1 MRTTLWW
8 LASLAFAPLAMG
20 QTWTLSELLNKASEA
35 SPELA
40 IAESKLA
47 VAVSESD
54 QRRWSRFPLIEGRAD
69 GQSERSFATLSVEQ
83 TLFSGGR
90 LTAQDGEAELNLL
103 LAEQTRD
110 ATHQNV
116 WRDTLPLAAEFER
129 LSRIIPVL
137 ERNLLR
143 HSQVVDVINRRVVA
157 QLSPASDLVQAQAW
171 TAQAQADLSRTK
183 RLLQASRIRLEQQIK
198 SAVSSIDWPALPDIA
213 PAADLF
219 AGLEST
225 APAYARID
233 TQRKLARVEVE
244 SAQANRLPEVV
255 LTATR
260 RFNAPDTLDEEQVG
274 IAVRGTLG
282 RGNELASAVEI
293 AELKRVTVER
303 QKQALDDSLRLE
315 LSLLEQEREAALA
328 DFAAQSGL
336 AEQLADVAAA
346 YQRQAEASR
355 RSWLELFTTLR
366 ELSVAEQRRVEAA
379 VVALSAGWQLA
390 LVGQVW
396 APEP

>member
-1 MRTTLWW
+1 MRTTWWW
-8 LASLAFAPLAMG
+8 LASLAFAPLATG

-40 IAESKLA
+40 IAESELA

-69 GQSERSFATLSVEQ
+69 GQSERSFGTLSIEQ

-90 LTAQDGEAELNLL
+90 LAAQDGEAELNLL

-110 ATHQNV
+110 ETHHDV

-198 SAVSSIDWPALPDIA
+198 SAVSSIEWPALPDIA
-213 PAADLF
+213 SAADLF
-219 AGLEST
+219 VGLESA

-233 TQRKLARVEVE
+233 TQRKLARVDVE
-244 SAQANRLPEVV
+244 LAQANRLPEVV
-255 LTATR
+255 FTATR
-260 RFNAPDTLDEEQVG
+260 RFNAPAMLDEEQVG
-274 IAVRGTLG
+274 VAVRGTLG

-293 AELKRVTVER
+293 AELKRITVER

-336 AEQLADVAAA
+336 VEQLADVAAA

-366 ELSVAEQRRVEAA
+366 ELSVAEQRRAEAA
-379 VVALSAGWQLA
+379 VSALNAGWRLA
-390 LVGQVW
+390 LIGQVW
-396 APEP
+396 APES

>member
-40 IAESKLA
+40 IAESELA

-90 LTAQDGEAELNLL
+90 LTAQEGEAELNLL

-303 QKQALDDSLRLE
+303 QKQALDESLRLE
-315 LSLLEQEREAALA
+315 LSLLEQERAAALA
-328 DFAAQSGL
+328 DFAAQFGL

>member
-20 QTWTLSELLNKASEA
+20 QTWTLSKLLNKASEA

-40 IAESKLA
+40 IAESELA

-69 GQSERSFATLSVEQ
+69 GQSERSFGTLSIEQ

-90 LTAQDGEAELNLL
+90 LTAQDAEAELNLL

-110 ATHQNV
+110 ATHQDV

-143 HSQVVDVINRRVVA
+143 HSQVADVINRRVVA
-157 QLSPASDLVQAQAW
+157 QLSPASDLVQAKAW

-198 SAVSSIDWPALPDIA
+198 SAVSSIDWPTLPDIA
-213 PAADLF
+213 SAADLF
-219 AGLEST
+219 VGLEST

-244 SAQANRLPEVV
+244 SAQADRLPEVV

-303 QKQALDDSLRLE
+303 HKQALDDSLRLE

-379 VVALSAGWQLA
+379 VVALSAGWKLA

>member
-40 IAESKLA
+40 IAESELA

-171 TAQAQADLSRTK
+171 TAQAQADLSRTE

-219 AGLEST
+219 VGLEST

-303 QKQALDDSLRLE
+303 QKQALDDSFRLE
-315 LSLLEQEREAALA
+315 LSLLEQERAAALA

>member
-40 IAESKLA
+40 IAESELA

-90 LTAQDGEAELNLL
+90 LTAQEGEAELNLL

-183 RLLQASRIRLEQQIK
+183 RLLQASRIKLEQQIK
-198 SAVSSIDWPALPDIA
+198 SAVSSIHWPALPDIA

>member
-20 QTWTLSELLNKASEA
+20 QAWTLSELLNKASEA

-40 IAESKLA
+40 IAESELA

-171 TAQAQADLSRTK
+171 TAQAQADLSRTE

>member
-1 MRTTLWW
+1 M
-8 LASLAFAPLAMG
+8 
-20 QTWTLSELLNKASEA
+20 
-35 SPELA
+35 
-40 IAESKLA
+40 
-47 VAVSESD
+47 
-54 QRRWSRFPLIEGRAD
+54 
-69 GQSERSFATLSVEQ
+69 
-83 TLFSGGR
+83 
-90 LTAQDGEAELNLL
+90 
-103 LAEQTRD
+103 
-110 ATHQNV
+110 
-116 WRDTLPLAAEFER
+116 
-129 LSRIIPVL
+129 L

-171 TAQAQADLSRTK
+171 TAQAQADLSRTE

-260 RFNAPDTLDEEQVG
+260 RFNAPDTVDEEQVG

-303 QKQALDDSLRLE
+303 QKQALDDSFRLE

>member
-40 IAESKLA
+40 IAESELA

-110 ATHQNV
+110 ATHQDV

>member
-54 QRRWSRFPLIEGRAD
+54 QRRWSRFPVIEGRAD

-110 ATHQNV
+110 ATHQDV

>member
-20 QTWTLSELLNKASEA
+20 QAWTLSELLNKASEA

-40 IAESKLA
+40 IAESELA

-90 LTAQDGEAELNLL
+90 LTAQEGEAELNLL

-171 TAQAQADLSRTK
+171 TAQAQADLSRTE

-219 AGLEST
+219 VGLEST

>member
-1 MRTTLWW
+1 MRTTWWW
-8 LASLAFAPLAMG
+8 LASLAFAPLAIG
-20 QTWTLSELLNKASEA
+20 QTWTLSELLNKASDA

-40 IAESKLA
+40 IAESELA

-69 GQSERSFATLSVEQ
+69 GQSGRSFATLSIEQ

-103 LAEQTRD
+103 LAEQTLH
-110 ATHQNV
+110 ATRQDV
-116 WRDTLPLAAEFER
+116 WRDTLPLAIEFER
-129 LSRIIPVL
+129 LSRIIPLL
-137 ERNLLR
+137 ERNVQR

-171 TAQAQADLSRTK
+171 TAQAQADLSRTE
-183 RLLQASRIRLEQQIK
+183 RLLQVSRIRLEQQIK
-198 SAVSSIDWPALPDIA
+198 SAATDIDWPQLPDIG
-213 PAADLF
+213 PAVDLF
-219 AGLEST
+219 EGLEST

-233 TQRKLARVEVE
+233 TQRKLARVDVE
-244 SAQANRLPEVV
+244 LAQANRLPEVV
-255 LTATR
+255 FTATR
-260 RFNAPDTLDEEQVG
+260 RFNAPAMLDEEQVG
-274 IAVRGTLG
+274 VAVRGTLG
-282 RGNELASAVEI
+282 RGNELASAVKI

-328 DFAAQSGL
+328 DFAVQSGL
-336 AEQLADVAAA
+336 VEQLADVAAA

-379 VVALSAGWQLA
+379 VLALSAGWQLA

>member
-40 IAESKLA
+40 IAESELA

-90 LTAQDGEAELNLL
+90 LTALDGEAELNLL

-110 ATHQNV
+110 ATHQDV

-171 TAQAQADLSRTK
+171 TAQAQADLSRTE

-219 AGLEST
+219 VGLEST

>member
-110 ATHQNV
+110 ATHQDV

>member
-20 QTWTLSELLNKASEA
+20 QAWTLSELLNKASEA

-40 IAESKLA
+40 IAESELA

-90 LTAQDGEAELNLL
+90 LTAQEGEAELNLL

-171 TAQAQADLSRTK
+171 TAQAQADLSRTE

-219 AGLEST
+219 VGLEST

-244 SAQANRLPEVV
+244 SAQADRLPEVV